1 MSNKLKEKL
10 EEKFF
15 QENPNRMEVANYVN
29 GLLEEKYFPQF
40 NNSLLSIQQA
50 MTLGFMTLQAILV
63 NKGICTEEEI
73 KEFTQEFIKIQ
84 AKEAKKNTSSGD
96 LKDTQVK

>member
-1 MSNKLKEKL
+1 MSNKLKEKI

-40 NNSLLSIQQA
+40 NNSLLNVQQA

-63 NKGICTEEEI
+63 NKGVCTEDEI

-84 AKEAKKNTSSGD
+84 AKEKENVSSGN
-96 LKDTQVK
+96 LKDT